1 MMWQIK
7 YALKYLHNNNRNLNT
22 AEHVRD
28 DAIKIELLDGAE
40 AIAIISASYKITR
53 ELIAE
58 YHADFP
64 SINFLCGYRK
74 ECIWEGRAIT
84 YAQENQIGWGNAGS
98 LSDAVESGDFINA
111 EHKLYFFSYRLIR
124 QMSSI
129 ADLNREYDRVFTM
142 SLKNGKI
149 YRVGMIMEY
158 EPTADSIR
166 TFWDQFG
173 PIDIAWNINPN
184 GSPTQQAIN
193 TGLELGCEVVKWEE
207 LKQLMRNC

>member
-1 MMWQIK
+1 MMWQIRF
-7 YALKYLHNNNRNLNT
+7 ALEYLQKNTNLNS
-22 AEHVRD
+22 AEHIRD
-28 DAIKIELLDGAE
+28 DAIKIELHDGAE
-40 AIAIISASYKITR
+40 VIAIISASYQITP
-53 ELIAE
+53 ELVAQ

-64 SINFLCGYRK
+64 SMSFLCGYRK
-74 ECIWEGRAIT
+74 ECIWEGGAIR

-124 QMSSI
+124 QMSSVTEL
-129 ADLNREYDRVFTM
+129 DREYDRVFTM
-142 SLKNGKI
+142 SLRNGKT

-166 TFWDQFG
+166 TFWDHFG

-193 TGLELGCEVVKWEE
+193 AGQELGCEVVKWEE
-207 LKQLMRNC
+207 LKQLMRNR

>member
-1 MMWQIK
+1 MMWQIRF
-7 YALKYLHNNNRNLNT
+7 ALKYLQKNVKLNST
-22 AEHVRD
+22 EHICD

-40 AIAIISASYKITR
+40 VIAIISGAYKITR
-53 ELIAE
+53 ELVAQ

-64 SINFLCGYRK
+64 SMSIVCGYRK
-74 ECIWEGRAIT
+74 ECIWEGGAIT

-124 QMSSI
+124 QMNSI
-129 ADLNREYDRVFTM
+129 TNVEREYDRVFTM
-142 SLKNGKI
+142 SLRNGKS

-158 EPTADSIR
+158 EPTADAIR

-173 PIDIAWNINPN
+173 PIDVAWNINPN

-193 TGLELGCEVVKWEE
+193 AGQELGCEVVKWEE
-207 LKQLMRNC
+207 FKQLMRNR

>member
-7 YALKYLHNNNRNLNT
+7 FALEYLHENT
-22 AEHVRD
+22 SLVSAEHIRD
-28 DAIKIELLDGAE
+28 DAIKIELHDGSE
-40 AIAIISASYKITR
+40 VIAIISASYKITR
-53 ELIAE
+53 ELVAQ
-58 YHADFP
+58 YHSYFP
-64 SINFLCGYRK
+64 RMNFLCGYRK
-74 ECIWEGRAIT
+74 ECIWEGEAIK

-98 LSDAVESGDFINA
+98 LSDAVESGDFIKA

-124 QMSSI
+124 QMGSI
-129 ADLNREYDRVFTM
+129 AELNREYDRVFTM
-142 SLKNGKI
+142 SLKSGKN

-193 TGLELGCEVVKWEE
+193 AGLELGCEVVKWEE
-207 LKQLMRNC
+207 LKQLMRGR